1 MSALGMKPVVLKR
14 FARGFIVNRIQRA
27 INQELFQLLDEGVA
41 DAAALD
47 DAVSVCLGARL
58 AVMGYLSRLDF
69 TGLDLVLSNYRQV
82 PMGLATDETPPPCW
96 NGWLGK
102 GVWGSKAEG
111 ILRLLGRH
119 VRRGAAP
126 PGRGRWPCSGAETIN
141 ARFPSPTLEPA
152 NGGAWQN
159 GPSSQK
165 DEDT

>member
-1 MSALGMKPVVLKR
+1 M
-14 FARGFIVNRIQRA
+14 
-27 INQELFQLLDEGVA
+27 A

-82 PMGLATDETPPPCW
+82 PMGLATDETPPPLLERMV
-96 NGWLGK
+96 GEGRLGFKSGK
-102 GVWGSKAEG
+102 GFYGYSGVTSEEV
-111 ILRLLGRH
+111 LRHRDARLSAVFRSL
-119 VRRGAAP
+119 
-126 PGRGRWPCSGAETIN
+126 ETIN